1 MNKFRYV
8 LYNENGTS
16 KILFESK
23 EFKNFTDAV
32 IEYKQVLM
40 ELAKEFDIKDYNNP
54 IELQFL
60 KEDGNWNFFSTT
72 IDILLYEIENN

>member
-1 MNKFRYV
+1 
-8 LYNENGTS
+8 
-16 KILFESK
+16 
-23 EFKNFTDAV
+23 
-32 IEYKQVLM
+32 M
-40 ELAKEFDIKDYNNP
+40 ELAKEIDIQDYNNP

>member
-32 IEYKQVLM
+32 IE
-40 ELAKEFDIKDYNNP
+40 
-54 IELQFL
+54 
-60 KEDGNWNFFSTT
+60 
-72 IDILLYEIENN
+72 